1 MPYCFDTS
9 SYIDCWS
16 RLYPIDIF
24 GGVWDRLEGLARAG
38 EIVSP
43 REVLE
48 ELSRKE
54 DGIHQWAKS
63 RQELLFLELEADVQ
77 DATSAILD
85 QFPLLVKASAQR
97 TQADPFV
104 IALAQVRGI
113 AVVTQ
118 ERPGKPDRPKI
129 PDVCSALRVECMDV
143 LSFIRSQGWTFS

>member
-16 RLYPIDIF
+16 RLYPVDIF
-24 GGVWDRLEGLARAG
+24 GGLWDRLEALARAG

-48 ELSRKE
+48 ELSQKD
-54 DGIHQWAKS
+54 DGIHQWAKA
-63 RQELLFLELEADVQ
+63 RQDLLFVELDDEVQ
-77 DATSAILD
+77 DATSAILGRY
-85 QFPLLVKASAQR
+85 PLLVKASAQR

-118 ERPGKPDRPKI
+118 ERPGKPTRPKI
-129 PDVCSALRVECMDV
+129 PDVCGALQVECIDV
-143 LSFIRSQGWTFS
+143 LSFIRSQGWTFP